1 MTPMAAKAFQLARI
15 VSFEG
20 SDDISGFVDLVC
32 GVIKS
37 GAESLYTLFPPD
49 PGPSSQAWQM

>member
-1 MTPMAAKAFQLARI
+1 MTPIAAKAFQLARI

-20 SDDISGFVDLVC
+20 SDDMSVSVDLVC

-37 GAESLYTLFPPD
+37 GAECLYTLFPPD
-49 PGPSSQAWQM
+49 PGPSSHAWQM